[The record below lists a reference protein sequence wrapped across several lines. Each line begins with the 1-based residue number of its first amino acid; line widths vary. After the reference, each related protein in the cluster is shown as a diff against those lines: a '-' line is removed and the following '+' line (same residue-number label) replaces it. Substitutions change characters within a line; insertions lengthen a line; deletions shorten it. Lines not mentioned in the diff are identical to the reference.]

1 MARLI
6 TLLEQHLDRQPP
18 TVVTQAT
25 PWWETILAL
34 VKLLEIGLGGHLP
47 VKVWAIS
54 LFSYVHMHKKHN
66 NMSLGLAYLIAH
78 TSELNCDIHICDLL
92 TVKFYNKFSVSTRP
106 TAIVF

>member
-25 PWWETILAL
+25 TWWEIVLAL
-34 VKLLEIGLGGHLP
+34 VKLQEIGLGVHLP
-47 VKVWAIS
+47 VTKGRS
-54 LFSYVHMHKKHN
+54 YSSYVHIHKKHN

-78 TSELNCDIHICDLL
+78 TSELNCDIHIYVYLCLVMSSYALPYVLD
-92 TVKFYNKFSVSTRP
+92 TV
-106 TAIVF
+106 I